1 MIMKYLYILQQA
13 LVWLM
18 IVYWIYNLIIA
29 FCALIRLKDKP
40 LKVNKKHKFMI
51 IIPAHN
57 EEKVI
62 GNLIESLN
70 GLDYPKELYDVF
82 VIEDNCTDKTGQIA
96 KKLGCKVYTRNDE
109 SRKTKGYALNWFLAK
124 VLEEKLEYDAFAVI
138 DADNVVDANFL
149 NAMNKKLCQGE
160 TVIQGYKDI
169 KNPTDTW
176 ISSGYALFYWT
187 QHRFYHLAR
196 YNVGLSPL
204 MNGTG
209 FVVKF
214 DVIKDT
220 GWNTKTLTEDVE
232 FSLMNIANGNKLG
245 WAIDA
250 IVYDEQPTSF
260 KESWKQRTRWTK
272 GHMQIFK
279 HYTKDLAK
287 GVAKNKTM
295 ASFDGLVYIMCVP
308 VIVISLL
315 LIIVNF
321 VMWTLE
327 KMTFGKMLLSVFS
340 MLAAGYAAYALS
352 GVVILLMD
360 KRPLKR
366 MWKGILLYPFFMASW
381 AILNFLCLFKRDV
394 KWEKIEH
401 VKAVSI
407 DEMPEHNSR
416 ARKSKYE

>member
-1 MIMKYLYILQQA
+1 MKYLYILQQA

-18 IVYWIYNLIIA
+18 IVYWIYNIIIA

-40 LKVNKKHKFMI
+40 LKVNKKHKFMM

-62 GNLIESLN
+62 KNLIESLN
-70 GLDYPKELYDVF
+70 SLDYPKELYDIY
-82 VIEDNCTDKTGQIA
+82 VIEDNCTDNTGKIA
-96 KKLGCKVYTRNDE
+96 KELGCKVYTRIDSN
-109 SRKTKGYALNWFLAK
+109 RKTKGYALNWFLAK
-124 VLEEKLEYDAFAVI
+124 VLEEKLEYDAFAVF
-138 DADNVVDANFL
+138 DADNVVDKNFL
-149 NAMNKKLCQGE
+149 NVMNRKICQGE

-169 KNPTDTW
+169 KNPTDSW

-196 YNVGLSPL
+196 YKVGLSPL

-232 FSLMNIANGNKLG
+232 FSLINIANGNKLG
-245 WAIDA
+245 WATDA

-272 GHMQIFK
+272 GHIQIFK
-279 HYTKDLAK
+279 YYTKDLAK
-287 GVAKNKTM
+287 GVAKNRTM

-308 VIVISLL
+308 VIVISVL

-321 VMWTLE
+321 IMWALQ
-327 KMTFGKMLLSVFS
+327 KMTFGKMILSVIS
-340 MLAAGYAAYALS
+340 MLGAGYAAYALS

-360 KRPLKR
+360 KRPIKR
-366 MWKGILLYPFFMASW
+366 MWKGVLLYPFFMVSW
-381 AILNFLCLFKRDV
+381 AILNFCCLFKKDV

-401 VKAVSI
+401 VKDVSI
-407 DEMPEHNSR
+407 EEMPNHNSNAKR
-416 ARKSKYE
+416 RVK

>member
-1 MIMKYLYILQQA
+1 MKYLYILQQA

-18 IVYWIYNLIIA
+18 IVYWIYNIIIA
-29 FCALIRLKDKP
+29 FCALIRLKEKP
-40 LKVNKKHKFMI
+40 LKVDKKHKFML

-62 GNLIESLN
+62 KNLIESLN
-70 GLDYPKELYDVF
+70 NLDYPKELYDIF
-82 VIEDNCTDKTGQIA
+82 VIEDNCTDNTGKIA
-96 KKLGCKVYTRNDE
+96 RELGCKVYTRVD
-109 SRKTKGYALNWFLAK
+109 SKRKTKGYALNWFLAK
-124 VLEEKLEYDAFAVI
+124 VLEEKLEYDAFAVF
-138 DADNVVDANFL
+138 DADNVVDKNFL
-149 NAMNKKLCQGE
+149 NVMNRKLCQGE

-169 KNPTDTW
+169 KNPTDSW
-176 ISSGYALFYWT
+176 ISSGYALFYWF

-196 YNVGLSPL
+196 YKVGLSPL

-209 FVVKF
+209 FAVKF

-232 FSLMNIANGNKLG
+232 FSLINIANGNKLG
-245 WAIDA
+245 WATDA

-272 GHMQIFK
+272 GHIEIFK
-279 HYTKDLAK
+279 YYTKDLAK
-287 GVAKNKTM
+287 GVVKNRTM

-321 VMWTLE
+321 IMWALQ
-327 KMTFGKMLLSVFS
+327 KMTFWKMLTSVVS
-340 MLAAGYAAYALS
+340 MLVAGYCAFALS
-352 GVVILLMD
+352 GVLALVMD
-360 KRPLKR
+360 KRSLKR

-381 AILNFLCLFKRDV
+381 TVLNVVCLFKKDV
-394 KWEKIEH
+394 EWEKIEH
-401 VKAVSI
+401 VKNVSI
-407 DEMPEHNSR
+407 EEMPKHNSN
-416 ARKSKYE
+416 ARRRVK

>member
-1 MIMKYLYILQQA
+1 
-13 LVWLM
+13 M
-18 IVYWIYNLIIA
+18 IVYWIYNIVIA
-29 FCALIRLKDKP
+29 FCALIRLKEKP

-62 GNLIESLN
+62 GNLIKSLN
-70 GLDYPKELYDVF
+70 SMDYPKELYDIF
-82 VIEDNCTDKTGQIA
+82 LIEDNCTDNTGNIA
-96 KKLGCKVYTRNDE
+96 RELGCKVYTRNDPK
-109 SRKTKGYALNWFLAK
+109 RKTKGYALNWFLAK
-124 VLEEKLEYDAFAVI
+124 VLEEKMNYDAFAVI
-138 DADNVVDANFL
+138 DADNVVDKNFL

-169 KNPTDTW
+169 KNPTDSW

-196 YNVGLSPL
+196 YKVGLSPL

-209 FVVKF
+209 FVVRF
-214 DVIKDT
+214 DVIKNT

-232 FSLMNIANGNKLG
+232 FSLINIANGNKLG
-245 WAIDA
+245 WATDA
-250 IVYDEQPTSF
+250 VVYDEQPTKF

-287 GVAKNKTM
+287 GVVNNRTM

-321 VMWTLE
+321 IMWTLE
-327 KMTFGKMLLSVFS
+327 KMTFGRMLVSVLIMLL
-340 MLAAGYAAYALS
+340 AGYAAYALS
-352 GVVILLMD
+352 GLVVIIMD
-360 KRPLKR
+360 RRPLKK
-366 MWKGILLYPFFMASW
+366 MWKGIILYPFFMASW
-381 AILNFLCLFKRDV
+381 AILNFICLFKRDV

-401 VKAVSI
+401 VKSVSI
-407 DEMPEHNSR
+407 DEMPEHNSK
-416 ARKSKYE
+416 AKKRKTSDSINNKKESKQ